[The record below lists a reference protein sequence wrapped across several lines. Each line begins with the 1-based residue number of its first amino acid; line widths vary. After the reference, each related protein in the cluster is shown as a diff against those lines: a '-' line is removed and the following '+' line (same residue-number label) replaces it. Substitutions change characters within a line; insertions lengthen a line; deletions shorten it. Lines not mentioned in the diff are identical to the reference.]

1 MANKCFI
8 LYIPEKEGNTLVGIF
23 DKYDKAYRYVKKDF
37 YCGSIPRDE
46 SEFSNS
52 TSTKKHDNITEIKGT
67 GIPHYIIEEVN
78 MNDAISSVIEVKKEI
93 KKDVKEKAVKSN
105 KKEDNISKEQIK
117 EINTMKKDIDSKIKQ
132 LLKEQEK
139 LNKLI
144 DKIKK

>member
-46 SEFSNS
+46 TEFINS
-52 TSTKKHDNITEIKGT
+52 TSTKKQDSITEINGT
-67 GIPHYIIEEVN
+67 GIPHYIIEEVD
-78 MNDAISSVIEVKKEI
+78 MNDSISSVIEVKKEI
-93 KKDVKEKAVKSN
+93 KKEIKEKTVKSN
-105 KKEDNISKEQIK
+105 KKEDSISKEQIK
-117 EINTMKKDIDSKIKQ
+117 EINIVKKDIEGKIKQ

-144 DKIKK
+144 EKIKK